1 MRGDLPIQPI
11 LVGALAGGLVATV
24 AWYFTNRA
32 IDKQLAQGGHA
43 LLESAERELNAEA
56 SALIAREVPPRVRA
70 ELEATLRRY
79 NITPETGRQIS
90 TVLSYADRVG
100 II

>member
-1 MRGDLPIQPI
+1 VRDLAVPV
-11 LVGALAGGLVATV
+11 LVGAIAGGAVATV

-32 IDKQLAQGGHA
+32 IDKQLASGGRA
-43 LLESAERELNAEA
+43 LLASAERELTAEA
-56 SALIAREVPPRVRA
+56 SALIAREVPPRVRT

-79 NITPETGRQIS
+79 NITPDTGRQIS

-100 II
+100 LI